1 MMKFYV
7 PILFLAITL
16 FTSCI
21 NSDQRD
27 PDAKYFQ
34 RADSLLK
41 LLTLEEKAGQM
52 TNIGLTALMQGPF
65 WNDADSLLLDTAK
78 MKELLIIHGV
88 GSVQNKGK
96 YPPTKEE
103 WYRIIKSLQEYVS
116 ANSTH
121 KIPILFGIDGVH
133 GANYTAGST
142 LFPQQIA
149 LAATWNPEFA
159 RITGEVTAYELRA
172 SSTPWNYAP
181 VLDVSMQP
189 IWGRIFETFGEDTY
203 LNKVMGAAF
212 IEGSQGN
219 SISDPTSV
227 AVCLKHFIGYG
238 TPFSGK
244 DRSPAI
250 IPEHYLR
257 QYYLE
262 PFRDAIERGA
272 VTVMLNSGAVNGV
285 PGHIDRYLIT
295 DVLKNELGLKG
306 FVITDW
312 GDINR
317 LVENHFVAKDTREA
331 AKLAVLA
338 GVDMCMVPYD
348 ASFAVDVI
356 DLVKS
361 GEIPMSRIDDAVRRI
376 LFVKFKLGLFE
387 RSYHNPANYK
397 MFGSAEFAE
406 LSKQAALEAIT
417 LLKNNNN
424 TLPIGQKNQRILVT
438 GPTANSL
445 TSLNGPWSRTFKGD
459 DPTYDDEGKKSFL
472 QAMQNNFGVKN
483 VNYESGTDFEGEFK
497 KSESLLRKASSSD
510 IIVVCLGER
519 PTTEKFSDIH
529 SLDLPQNQ
537 LDLVK
542 YLHKSGKP
550 IVLVLLQG
558 RARIIR
564 EIEPLADA
572 ILMAYWPGHEGGRA
586 LAEIISGAENP
597 SGKLPY
603 TYPRYTN
610 TLHTYQHKGSDKLDN
625 KFGMDGFNPQWEFG
639 HGLSYTNFQ
648 FSNFTISADTIYS
661 EQNITVSVD
670 VKNVGKHLGKEV
682 AQLFIRDMV
691 ASITPDDRKLIGFE
705 KIHLNAGETKTVS
718 LTIGY
723 DDLKF
728 VGLDNQWIAEVG
740 DFEVLIGGNPD
751 SMMKK
756 KFYYAGKK

>member
-1 MMKFYV
+1 MKFYIPSLFLV
-7 PILFLAITL
+7 IILFTG
-16 FTSCI
+16 CI
-21 NSDQRD
+21 NSGLRD
-27 PDAKYFQ
+27 PDAKYFHK
-34 RADSLLK
+34 ADSLLK

-52 TNIGLTALMQGPF
+52 TNIGLTALTQGPF
-65 WNDADSLLLDTAK
+65 WNDSDTLLLDSMK
-78 MKELLIIHGV
+78 MQQLLLHHHV

-116 ANSTH
+116 ANTTH

-203 LNKVMGAAF
+203 MNKVMGTAF
-212 IEGSQGN
+212 VEGSQGN
-219 SISDPTSV
+219 SISDSTSV

-262 PFRDAIERGA
+262 PFRDAIEKGA

-376 LFVKFKLGLFE
+376 LFVKFKLGLLE

-397 MFGSAEFAE
+397 KFGSEEFAT

-417 LLKNNNN
+417 LLKNDNN
-424 TLPIGQKNQRILVT
+424 TLPIGKKNQRILVT

-459 DPTYDDEGKKSFL
+459 DPTYDDEGKKTFL
-472 QAMQNNFGVKN
+472 QAMQTSFGEKSVT
-483 VNYESGTDFEGEFK
+483 YELGTDFEGEFM
-497 KSESLLRKASSSD
+497 KSESLLRKATSSD
-510 IIVVCLGER
+510 IIFVCLGEK

-550 IVLVLLQG
+550 IVVILLQG
-558 RARIIR
+558 RPRIIR
-564 EIEPLADA
+564 DIEPLASA

-610 TLHTYQHKGSDKLDN
+610 TLHTYQHKGSDKLDD

-639 HGLSYTNFQ
+639 HGLSYTNFEL
-648 FSNFTISADTIYS
+648 SNFTISTDTVYS
-661 EQNITVSVD
+661 EQNITVSVE
-670 VKNVGKHLGKEV
+670 VKNVGNYPGKEV
-682 AQLFIRDMV
+682 VQLFIRDLV
-691 ASITPDDRKLIGFE
+691 ASITPDDRKLVGFE
-705 KIHLNAGETKTVS
+705 KIHLDVGETKTVS

-728 VGLDNQWIAEVG
+728 VGLHNRWIAEVG
-740 DFEVLIGGNPD
+740 DFEVLIGGNPKD
-751 SMMKK
+751 LQRKR
-756 KFYYAGKK
+756 FYYSGNK